1 MEENID
7 NIIQN
12 CSTQKKELADVLFS
26 TTNIITKIHSL
37 RSMMIDSISD
47 PQYLSM
53 LTPEQ
58 WVLISEALTN
68 AESVSGEYI
77 NTQAKIAEKIPSVQ
91 NVYMQLAGNSS
102 GGAPKQLEEQSSY
115 QIPEEI
121 LPIQQAVQSTMDS
134 RFGIDRTKILDEY
147 GNNLNVEK
155 EDNREEN

>member
-12 CSTQKKELADVLFS
+12 CSSQKKELADVLFS
-26 TTNIITKIHSL
+26 TTDIITKIHSL
-37 RSMMIDSISD
+37 RSMMIESISD

-58 WVLISEALTN
+58 WVLISDSLTH

-91 NVYMQLAGNSS
+91 NVYMQLAGNNTNE
-102 GGAPKQLEEQSSY
+102 APKQLEDQSSFK
-115 QIPEEI
+115 IPEEI

-134 RFGIDRTKILDEY
+134 RFGIDRTKIFDEY
-147 GNNLNVEK
+147 GNNLSN
-155 EDNREEN
+155 EENNKEEN